1 MVVRTKMTTNKHII
15 AIAGNARC
23 GKDTLG
29 KNISDL
35 LNEYGINSST
45 YSFADEL
52 KKETDQFLLDTL
64 GISAY
69 TNNDKEKL
77 IIRPFLVFWGTEIRR
92 KINPSIWVD
101 KVFERVKTNE
111 VAVITDLR
119 FENEFDFVKSNNG
132 SIVFLS
138 RVDSDGG
145 LVEPANDYEK
155 LNNKFLAKNAD
166 CNFTWLTSEDASLL
180 KSLSNEVLE
189 TILTEER
196 FEQWKAISR

>member
-1 MVVRTKMTTNKHII
+1 MTAKKHII

-52 KKETDQFLLDTL
+52 KKETDQFLLDTVGL
-64 GISAY
+64 SAF
-69 TNNDKEKL
+69 TNVDEEKS

-101 KVFERVKTNE
+101 KVFERIKTNE
-111 VAVITDLR
+111 VAIITDLR
-119 FENEFDFVKSNNG
+119 FENEFDFVRSNEG
-132 SIVFLS
+132 SIIFLS
-138 RVDSDGG
+138 RINSNGDSIG
-145 LVEPANDYEK
+145 PANDYEK
-155 LNNKFLAKNAD
+155 SNNEFLSKNAD
-166 CNFTWLTSEDASLL
+166 CNFTWLTSDDVSLL

-189 TILTEER
+189 TILSQERYEE
-196 FEQWKAISR
+196 WKAISL

>member
-1 MVVRTKMTTNKHII
+1 MVVRIKMTANKHII

-52 KKETDQFLLDTL
+52 KKETDQFLLDTI

-69 TNNDKEKL
+69 TNNDEEKL

-92 KINPSIWVD
+92 KMNPSIWVD
-101 KVFERVKTNE
+101 KVFERIKPNE

-119 FENEFDFVKSNNG
+119 FENEFESIKSNNG
-132 SIVFLS
+132 SLIYLS
-138 RVDSDGG
+138 RVDSNGESIG
-145 LVEPANDYEK
+145 PANDYEK
-155 LNNKFLAKNAD
+155 LNNEFLANNAD
-166 CNFTWLTSEDASLL
+166 SNFTWLSSDDSSLL
-180 KSLSNEVLE
+180 KLLSNEALE

-196 FEQWKAISR
+196 FKEWKAISL

>member
-1 MVVRTKMTTNKHII
+1 MSKKHII

-29 KNISDL
+29 KNISNL
-35 LNEYGINSST
+35 LNEYGVNSST

-52 KKETDQFLLDTL
+52 KKETDKFLIETL

-69 TNNDKEKL
+69 TDNDEEKL

-101 KVFERVKTNE
+101 KVFERIKPNE
-111 VAVITDLR
+111 VAIITDLR
-119 FENEFDFVKSNNG
+119 FENEFDFIKSNDG
-132 SIVFLS
+132 LSIYLS
-138 RVDSDGG
+138 RIDSNGNQIG
-145 LVEPANDYEK
+145 PANDYEK
-155 LNNKFLAKNAD
+155 TNNEFLSQNAD
-166 CNFTWLTSEDASLL
+166 SNFTWVSSDDLSLL
-180 KSLSNEVLE
+180 KSLSNEALE

-196 FEQWKAISR
+196 FEAWKAISL

>member
-1 MVVRTKMTTNKHII
+1 MSKKHII

-29 KNISDL
+29 KNISNL
-35 LNEYGINSST
+35 LNEYGVNSST

-52 KKETDQFLLDTL
+52 KRETDKFLIETL

-69 TNNDKEKL
+69 TDNDEEKL

-101 KVFERVKTNE
+101 KVFERIKPNE
-111 VAVITDLR
+111 VAIITDLR
-119 FENEFDFVKSNNG
+119 FENEFDFIKSNDG
-132 SIVFLS
+132 LSIYLS
-138 RVDSDGG
+138 RIDSNGNQIA
-145 LVEPANDYEK
+145 PANDYEK
-155 LNNKFLAKNAD
+155 TNNEFLSQNAD
-166 CNFTWLTSEDASLL
+166 SNFTWVSSDDLSLL
-180 KSLSNEVLE
+180 KSLSNEALE

-196 FEQWKAISR
+196 FEAWKAISL

>member
-1 MVVRTKMTTNKHII
+1 MSKKHII

-29 KNISDL
+29 KNISNL
-35 LNEYGINSST
+35 LNEYGVNSST

-52 KKETDQFLLDTL
+52 KRETDKFLIETL

-69 TNNDKEKL
+69 TDNDEEKL

-101 KVFERVKTNE
+101 KVFERIKPNE
-111 VAVITDLR
+111 VAIITDLR
-119 FENEFDFVKSNNG
+119 FENEFDFIKSNDG
-132 SIVFLS
+132 LSIYLS
-138 RVDSDGG
+138 RIDSNGNQIG
-145 LVEPANDYEK
+145 PANDYEK
-155 LNNKFLAKNAD
+155 TNNEFLSQNAD
-166 CNFTWLTSEDASLL
+166 SNFTWVSSDDLSLL
-180 KSLSNEVLE
+180 KSLSNEALE

-196 FEQWKAISR
+196 FEAWKAISL

>member
-1 MVVRTKMTTNKHII
+1 MTANKHII

-29 KNISDL
+29 RNISDL

-69 TNNDKEKL
+69 TNNDEEKS

-101 KVFERVKTNE
+101 KVFERIKPNE
-111 VAVITDLR
+111 VAIITDLR
-119 FENEFDFVKSNNG
+119 FENEFDFVRSNEG
-132 SIVFLS
+132 SIIFLS
-138 RVDSDGG
+138 RVSPNGDAI
-145 LVEPANDYEK
+145 EPANDYEK
-155 LNNKFLAKNAD
+155 SNNEFLSKNAD
-166 CNFTWLTSEDASLL
+166 CNFTWLTSDDVLLL

-189 TILTEER
+189 TLLFEER
-196 FEQWKAISR
+196 YEAWKAMSL

>member
-1 MVVRTKMTTNKHII
+1 MTTNKHII

-52 KKETDQFLLDTL
+52 KKETDKFLVETL

-69 TNNDKEKL
+69 TNNDEEKL

-101 KVFERVKTNE
+101 KVFERIKPNE
-111 VAVITDLR
+111 VAIITDLR
-119 FENEFDFVKSNNG
+119 FENEFNFVRSNNG
-132 SIVFLS
+132 SLIYLS
-138 RVDSDGG
+138 RIDVNGNQIQ
-145 LVEPANDYEK
+145 PANDYEK
-155 LNNKFLAKNAD
+155 LNNEFLSQNAD
-166 CNFTWLTSEDASLL
+166 SNFTWLSSDDSSLL
-180 KSLSNEVLE
+180 KLLSNEALE

-196 FEQWKAISR
+196 FEEWKAISL